1 MTGWV
6 ALLRGVNVGGNNKL
20 PMDRLKAIGEAAGFA
35 NVRTYIASGNL
46 VFASDESEDAIRA
59 KLDRLIEQEAGK
71 KLGLLVRSAEELA
84 DVAERNPFA
93 DQPGNRVV
101 AFFVNG
107 QPTLDGMRHQA
118 DEVPKPGK
126 REIFIHYPSGQARSK
141 LMIPAM
147 KDGTARNMNTVAK
160 LAELA
165 KEAAEA

>member
-1 MTGWV
+1 MKGWV

-20 PMDRLKAIGEAAGFA
+20 PMERLKAIGEAAGFA

-46 VFASDESEDAIRA
+46 VFASDESEEAIRA

-71 KLGLLVRSAEELA
+71 KLGVLVRSAAEMG
-84 DVAERNPFA
+84 DVAKRNPFA

-101 AFFVNG
+101 AFFVEG
-107 QPTLDGMRHQA
+107 KPTLDGMRHQA

-160 LAELA
+160 LAEMA
-165 KEAAEA
+165 KEAGE